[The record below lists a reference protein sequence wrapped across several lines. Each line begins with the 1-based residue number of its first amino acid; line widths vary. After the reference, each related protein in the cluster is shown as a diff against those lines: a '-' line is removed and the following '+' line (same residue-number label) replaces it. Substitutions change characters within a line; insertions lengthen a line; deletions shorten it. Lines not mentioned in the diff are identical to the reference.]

1 MVFAIAGAPSGLSA
15 QGVAESSHPTPPNP
29 ATDAQIL
36 SSYEGQNVTEI
47 EVTGRP
53 QSSAA
58 EFEPLFAQKA
68 AEPFSTD
75 RVNST
80 LAALKASGKA
90 QNVRV
95 EVDAEADGVRVL
107 FMLEPAVYFG
117 LFQLFAAGAGGQFSG
132 ADAFQ
137 CGRRRKG
144 PAGIDHILSATG
156 VF

>member
-68 AEPFSTD
+68 
-75 RVNST
+75 
-80 LAALKASGKA
+80 G
-90 QNVRV
+90 
-95 EVDAEADGVRVL
+95 
-107 FMLEPAVYFG
+107 
-117 LFQLFAAGAGGQFSG
+117 
-132 ADAFQ
+132 
-137 CGRRRKG
+137 
-144 PAGIDHILSATG
+144 
-156 VF
+156 